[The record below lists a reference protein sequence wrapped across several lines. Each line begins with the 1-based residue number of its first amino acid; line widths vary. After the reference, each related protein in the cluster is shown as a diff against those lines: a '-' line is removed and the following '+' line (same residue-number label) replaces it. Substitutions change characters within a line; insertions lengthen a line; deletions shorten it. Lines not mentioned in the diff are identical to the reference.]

1 MTSSVAALSASFRG
15 FGAPSALLSVAETVV
30 RAEPSPEHQR
40 DSAGRRGRGRP
51 PAPGIDRRILDAAL
65 ELLASGSYAD
75 FRLDELAKR
84 AGVAKTTI
92 LRRWPSKAAV
102 AAAAVEQLALQTV
115 DIPASA
121 TLRGDLHALL
131 TSAVA
136 VFTKGHGAF
145 VPRLIRES
153 GHHPEIADLL
163 QTVIHTRRLAYRR
176 VLNRAIAR
184 QELDPGFD
192 QEVIIDLLV
201 GPMWTRLLITRERI
215 TKPFVD
221 DIGDAVIRAF
231 PPPADPIRSIGRQDE
246 LVREHR

>member
-1 MTSSVAALSASFRG
+1 M
-15 FGAPSALLSVAETVV
+15 
-30 RAEPSPEHQR
+30 RAEPSLEDQP
-40 DSAGRRGRGRP
+40 DGAGRRGRGRP
-51 PAPGIDRRILDAAL
+51 PSPGIDQRILDAAL
-65 ELLASGSYAD
+65 ELLASSGYAG

-115 DIPASA
+115 DVPASG

-136 VFTKGHGAF
+136 VFTNGHGAF

-153 GHHPEIADLL
+153 GHHPVIADLL

-176 VLNRAIAR
+176 VLGRAIAR
-184 QELDPGFD
+184 HELDPDVD
-192 QEVIIDLLV
+192 QDLLIDLLI
-201 GPMWTRLLITRERI
+201 GPLWTRLLITRDPINVEY
-215 TKPFVD
+215 VD
-221 DIGDAVIRAF
+221 SVVDAVLAALDAA
-231 PPPADPIRSIGRQDE
+231 PPSAA
-246 LVREHR
+246 

>member
-1 MTSSVAALSASFRG
+1 
-15 FGAPSALLSVAETVV
+15 V
-30 RAEPSPEHQR
+30 RAELSLEQEPGG
-40 DSAGRRGRGRP
+40 AGRRGRRP
-51 PAPGIDRRILDAAL
+51 SPGIDRRILDAAL
-65 ELLASGSYAD
+65 ELLASGGHAG

-102 AAAAVEQLALQTV
+102 VAAAVEQLALQTIDV
-115 DIPASA
+115 PAAGS
-121 TLRGDLHALL
+121 LRGDLHALL

-136 VFTKGHGAF
+136 SFTNGHGAF

-176 VLNRAIAR
+176 ALNRAIAR
-184 QELDPGFD
+184 HELDPGID
-192 QEVIIDLLV
+192 QELIIDLLV
-201 GPMWTRLLITRERI
+201 GPIWTRLLITREPI

-221 DIGDAVIRAF
+221 DIVDAVIRAF
-231 PPPADPIRSIGRQDE
+231 PPPPGPAPA
-246 LVREHR
+246 